1 MSFLYLF
8 SCEEFFLFFRS
19 LASFW
24 WFFIHFLRRTLYNT
38 WKSHDKQLQF
48 PIMIFNKKLLWIFL
62 ASPTQKNHHETFW
75 VLYREG
81 LLMNVSKTVCG
92 IVLVLLWFRTI
103 GKTIKT
109 LGFHNNTHL
118 LDQSNLDMSPRGV
131 FRTLSNI

>member
-48 PIMIFNKKLLWIFL
+48 PIMIFNKKLLWIFP

-109 LGFHNNTHL
+109 LGFHNNTLL